1 MDAFQKIKGKIFKSK
16 RFNNKYID
24 KLNEDKLL
32 KYLEKCENLGVDTLT
47 LALERKKSTEVIT
60 KMIDLGGRPL
70 LMGKNIYLETALHV
84 ACRKASPIEVI
95 MKMIDVGGRQLLTEK
110 NKYGATALY
119 YACENEASTE
129 VIMRLASGHNSGDEI
144 IKQTVDAAVEAMA
157 IAQKRSVIHIAA
169 EYGLK
174 WSIHT
179 KDLVESNIDQVVDGY
194 DSSTGLRLFM
204 IAAMGNSGGS
214 DLSSIYGLMR
224 INPL

>member
-1 MDAFQKIKGKIFKSK
+1 MNSG
-16 RFNNKYID
+16 
-24 KLNEDKLL
+24 E
-32 KYLEKCENLGVDTLT
+32 
-47 LALERKKSTEVIT
+47 
-60 KMIDLGGRPL
+60 LGGREL
-70 LMGKNIYLETALHV
+70 IMMEKNKNGYTALHD
-84 ACRKASPIEVI
+84 ACKHKSPTETIIKMIEVGGRELVMGKSSIGRTALYYACEYKTPAEAI